1 MIWLLWA
8 CTPEVQE
15 VQVTGTVFADR
26 YDGSDAVADASVQLM
41 DGGLRAMAE
50 ITTDGY
56 GAFEGTVAGGGLL
69 YVDLSADGFAPTG
82 FSGQVGL
89 TDYTVPDGTLWMR
102 SDEDLDEIAAE
113 FEGCSG
119 AGEEDMGLLEGVV
132 ELFVPGGEIEDTLR
146 VSDAWVAAATSEG
159 DRVDACYQGEDG
171 IYDAT
176 ATGTG
181 PNGRFALWGPTGLVT
196 VEVGYIIQDQVIDS
210 RLYAIY
216 IPEDGVAPFYPFWV
230 PLPL

>member
-26 YDGSDAVADASVQLM
+26 FDSSDSVADASVQLM
-41 DGGLRAMAE
+41 DGALRAMAE
-50 ITTDGY
+50 ITTDAD

-69 YVDLSADGFAPTG
+69 YVDLSADGYASTG
-82 FSGQVGL
+82 FSGQVGF
-89 TDYTVPDGTLWMR
+89 TDYTVPDGILWMR

-119 AGEEDMGLLEGVV
+119 AGDAGMGLLEGVV
-132 ELFVPGGEIEDTLR
+132 ELFVPGGDIEGVLR

-159 DRVDACYQGEDG
+159 ERVDACYQGEDG
-171 IYDAT
+171 LYDAA

-196 VEVGYIIQDQVIDS
+196 VEVGYTIQDQVIES

-230 PLPL
+230 SLPL

>member
-8 CTPEVQE
+8 CAPEVQE
-15 VQVTGTVFADR
+15 VQVKGTVFADR
-26 YDGSDAVADASVQLM
+26 FDDSDAVADASVQLM
-41 DGGLRAMAE
+41 DGALRAMAE
-50 ITTDGY
+50 ITTDAD

-89 TDYTVPDGTLWMR
+89 ADYTVPDGALWMR
-102 SDEDLDEIAAE
+102 SDEDLDEMAAE
-113 FEGCSG
+113 FDGCSG

-132 ELFVPGGEIEDTLR
+132 ELFVPGGEIDDALR
-146 VSDAWVAAATSEG
+146 VPDAWVTATAEDELVS
-159 DRVDACYQGEDG
+159 ACYQGEDG
-171 IYDAT
+171 LYDAT

-196 VEVGYIIQDQVIDS
+196 VEVGYTIQDQVIES

-216 IPEDGVAPFYPFWV
+216 IPENGVAPFYPFWV
-230 PLPL
+230 SLPL